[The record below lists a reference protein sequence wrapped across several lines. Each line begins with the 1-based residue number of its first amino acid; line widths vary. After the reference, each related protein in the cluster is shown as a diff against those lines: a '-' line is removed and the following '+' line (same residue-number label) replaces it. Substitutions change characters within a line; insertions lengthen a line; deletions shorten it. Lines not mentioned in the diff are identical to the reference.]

1 MVIGF
6 SGSEKP
12 CISRN
17 VQPSV
22 IEHILP
28 RSIDNNYRGHKVALW
43 ILGLLAL
50 MRLTIGVNSMI
61 NGRVVLMTADGVPLD
76 KYPAAAAQTIV
87 ALWALL
93 GLSYIFISV
102 LSVVV
107 LVRYRSM
114 VPFLFVLLLLQHLG
128 GRVIL
133 SVIPIV
139 RTGAPPASAINLIFL
154 TMIVLGLTLS
164 LWRRR

>member
-1 MVIGF
+1 M
-6 SGSEKP
+6 
-12 CISRN
+12 
-17 VQPSV
+17 
-22 IEHILP
+22 IEQILP
-28 RSIDNNYRGHKVALW
+28 RSIDNNYRGHKAALW
-43 ILGLLAL
+43 IFGLLAL
-50 MRLTIGVNSMI
+50 MRLTIGVNSII
-61 NGRVVLMTADGVPLD
+61 NGHDVLMKADGVPLD
-76 KYPAAAAQTIV
+76 TYPVAAAQTIV

-93 GLSYIFISV
+93 GLSYIFIGV

-114 VPFLFVLLLLQHLG
+114 VPFLFLLLLLQHLG

-133 SVIPIV
+133 QYLPII

-154 TMIVLGLTLS
+154 TMIVLGLALS